1 MVKAS
6 RSDYALA
13 AFVLGLGLSLAL
25 VGNSLFAQWQAAER
39 HRQHFTFEHLVGFF
53 ASAVG
58 LSVVSWWA
66 LTFLIAFSASVLHRI
81 GHRKSADLL
90 SKFSP
95 GFMLRLAAAV
105 MSLNIMAAGAAQADA
120 APPEPSWHS
129 AVPHKVAPA
138 QAAWKPTS
146 LDRAGSVPP
155 YIDDGHAS
163 DVRIHDPR
171 WQPQPPMIDPGLLS
185 RQSTRTTTLS
195 GEAAVVVKDGD
206 SLWSIAA
213 SRLGPFATDLD
224 VALTWPR
231 WYSANRTVIGSDPA
245 VLLPGQILQPPA
257 PS

>member
-1 MVKAS
+1 MVKPS

-13 AFVLGLGLSLAL
+13 AFVLGLGLSLVF
-25 VGNSLFAQWQAAER
+25 VGNSLIAQWQAAER
-39 HRQHFTFEHLVGFF
+39 HGQHFTFEHLLGFF

-66 LTFLIAFSASVLHRI
+66 LTFLVAFLASLLHRV

-95 GFMLRLAAAV
+95 AFMLRLAVAV
-105 MSLNIMAAGAAQADA
+105 MSLNIMGAGLAQADA
-120 APPEPSWHS
+120 APPEPGWHS
-129 AVPHKVAPA
+129 TSPLNMAPM
-138 QAAWKPTS
+138 QAAWEPAS
-146 LDRAGSVPP
+146 LDLASSVPP
-155 YIDDGHAS
+155 SVQDVHAS
-163 DVRIHDPR
+163 EHRPNDPR
-171 WQPQPPMIDPGLLS
+171 WQPRSPMIDPGLLA
-185 RQSTRTTTLS
+185 RQSTRSTTPP

-213 SRLGPFATDLD
+213 SRLGPFATDVD

-245 VLLPGQILQPPA
+245 VLLPGQVLQPPA